1 MSFVRSLRAPAR
13 LFSTKPVFQC
23 SVNGKWTKP
32 ADLTVSVWDI
42 SFQRGDGVFEALQ
55 LLAPNTNEKGGNR
68 CWLRASDLHLE
79 RLRRSARALD
89 FTLPDSVDLA
99 KWLEDAAAHSPPNV
113 PGLLRVLCTRGSQGT
128 SGAHFGVSAPPL
140 TFIQWEPRPHTAFKR
155 MLPAL
160 APWHPAGVTEEWET
174 IKWLSYAQNLLSTR
188 KAVKAGFD
196 DALLLDRQNNV
207 LDGPRFGVCW
217 VDPKGVLCTP
227 SWQKMGLLQSTS
239 INLTMDAAKSI
250 GMEVKEDRFPL
261 DAVMEAKEVFCCSAG
276 LDVVSASCVGN
287 KKFPVDGEAAKAL
300 RDALHKLNT
309 SRYVGSQ

>member
-1 MSFVRSLRAPAR
+1 MSLFRSFAR
-13 LFSTKPVFQC
+13 RLSTKPVFQC
-23 SVNGKWTKP
+23 SINGKWTKP

-55 LLAPNTNEKGGNR
+55 LLAPKPNEKGGNR
-68 CWLRASDLHLE
+68 CWLRASDLHIE
-79 RLRRSARALD
+79 RLKRSAKALD
-89 FTLPDSVDLA
+89 FTLPEISD
-99 KWLEDAAAHSPPNV
+99 KWLEDAAASSPANV

-128 SGAHFGVSAPPL
+128 SGAHFGISAPAL
-140 TFIQWEPRPHTAFKR
+140 TFIQWEPRPPTPFKR

-160 APWHPAGVTEEWET
+160 APWHPAGVNEEWET

-217 VDPKGVLCTP
+217 LDQKNNLCTP

-239 INLTMDAAKSI
+239 ISLTMDAAKSI
-250 GMEVKEDRFPL
+250 GMVVKEDRFPL
-261 DAVMEAKEVFCCSAG
+261 QSVLEAKEVFCCSAG
-276 LDVVSASCVGN
+276 LDAVSASVVGN
-287 KKFPVDGEAAKAL
+287 QKFPVDGEGAKAL
-300 RDALHKLNT
+300 RDALNKLNA
-309 SRYVGSQ
+309 SRYIA

>member
-1 MSFVRSLRAPAR
+1 MSFRFLRPLQRSL
-13 LFSTKPVFQC
+13 STKPVFQC

-42 SFQRGDGVFEALQ
+42 SFQRGDGVFEAFQ
-55 LLAPNTNEKGGNR
+55 LLAPKANEPGGNR
-68 CWLRASDLHLE
+68 CWLRASDLHIE
-79 RLRRSARALD
+79 RLKRSARALD
-89 FTLPDSVDLA
+89 FDLPNTADLTQ
-99 KWLEDAAAHSPPNV
+99 WLEDAASNSPANV

-128 SGAHFGVSAPPL
+128 SGAHFGISAPPL
-140 TFIQWEPRPHTAFKR
+140 TFIQWEPRGPTPFKR
-155 MLPAL
+155 LLPAL

-217 VDPKGVLCTP
+217 VDSKGALCTP

-239 INLTMDAAKSI
+239 INLTIDAAKSI
-250 GMEVKEDRFPL
+250 GMAVKEDRFPL
-261 DAVMEAKEVFCCSAG
+261 ESVMEAKEVFCCSAG
-276 LDVVSASCVGN
+276 LDAVSASAVG
-287 KKFPVDGEAAKAL
+287 KKNFPVDGEAALAL

-309 SRYVGSQ
+309 KRYILHV